1 MTLVDPGVGLQE
13 YSQRHQTN
21 GAGWSSNVERRAQR
35 PAIVA
40 RIQALLRTKPRD
52 HWLEAFRAARVPA
65 GPINRVDEVAADP
78 VLQARGLLY
87 RLDTDDGRAIP
98 QVGTGFLLDG
108 QPNRPRSAP
117 ARLGADTHAVLREL
131 LGYDAAKIDA
141 LKGAG
146 II

>member
-1 MTLVDPGVGLQE
+1 VD
-13 YSQRHQTN
+13 
-21 GAGWSSNVERRAQR
+21 
-35 PAIVA
+35 
-40 RIQALLRTKPRD
+40 RIQTLLRTRPRD
-52 HWLEAFRAARVPA
+52 QWLEKFRAARVPA

-98 QVGTGFLLDG
+98 QVGTGFLLNG

-117 ARLGADTHAVLREL
+117 SRLGADTHAVLRDL
-131 LGYDAAKIDA
+131 LGYDAEKIDV
-141 LKGAG
+141 LKAAG